1 MFRFHSLGVR
11 FKLSLALL
19 VSTLLAALVIATP
32 APAHEIRPA
41 VADVTVTQ
49 TRVTMDIT
57 LTLEGLLAG
66 IDLSEVEDTDAAPE
80 AERYDALR
88 ALPAEALE
96 TRLRDAWPDLAQGLR
111 LRAGAEPLDPRIAL
125 IEVPETGDLTV
136 PRDSRLVIEATL
148 PQGRAPVIFGWA
160 PEYGPIVLR
169 QITEGSDE
177 GYTGYLTRGQDSAPI
192 PRDAAGAE
200 GGLTTFGRYVLIG
213 FDHIVPKGLDHILFV
228 LGLFFFSLKL
238 RPLLYQVSAFTVA
251 HTVTLALAILGLVRV
266 PAAIVEPLIAASIA
280 WIAVENILFKEMKP
294 WRTAVVFG
302 FGLLHGLGFA
312 SVLSDIGLNPARFV
326 TGLIGFNVGVELGQI
341 AVLAMAWGMLGIW
354 FGKKPWWRARVAV
367 PASLVIAATGAY
379 WFVERLAA

>member
-1 MFRFHSLGVR
+1 M
-11 FKLSLALL
+11 
-19 VSTLLAALVIATP
+19 
-32 APAHEIRPA
+32 
-41 VADVTVTQ
+41 
-49 TRVTMDIT
+49 
-57 LTLEGLLAG
+57 
-66 IDLSEVEDTDAAPE
+66 
-80 AERYDALR
+80 
-88 ALPAEALE
+88 
-96 TRLRDAWPDLAQGLR
+96 
-111 LRAGAEPLDPRIAL
+111 
-125 IEVPETGDLTV
+125 
-136 PRDSRLVIEATL
+136 
-148 PQGRAPVIFGWA
+148 
-160 PEYGPIVLR
+160 
-169 QITEGSDE
+169 
-177 GYTGYLTRGQDSAPI
+177 
-192 PRDAAGAE
+192 
-200 GGLTTFGRYVLIG
+200 LIG

-280 WIAVENILFKEMKP
+280 WIAVENILFREMKP